1 MIPSKVKIDATTY
14 DVEITDKTLIVNGRE
29 CKGMIDY
36 DAGMISLSNQTC
48 ESVRRVTLMH
58 EITHGIMHER
68 GLDFKED
75 DDECLVDEIARG
87 FMEVM
92 RANPDLRECICE
104 NSMDTERVLTAMVS
118 NQHEQKGV

>member
-1 MIPSKVKIDATTY
+1 MIPSKVKFDATTY
-14 DVEITDKTLIVNGRE
+14 DVEITERILIVNGRE

-36 DAGMISLSNQTC
+36 DAGMISLSSQAS
-48 ESVRRVTLMH
+48 ESVSRVTLMH

-75 DDECLVDEIARG
+75 NDECLVDEIARG

-92 RANPDLRECICE
+92 RANPELVQCICE
-104 NSMDTERVLTAMVS
+104 DSMIVGK
-118 NQHEQKGV
+118 QKGA